1 MKLSTWNRILNEMQP
16 LMAHDQQRPAAP
28 GQFGKVDEYRKAKI
42 TAVEAVTGRPLVVYA
57 TSCTTPGKPVGLEML
72 MIDISDKIGF
82 KTVTDNIDGP
92 NLDVWVHSPG
102 GYPDATESI
111 VQQLRGKYSNIRFI
125 VPAYAKSA
133 ATMLVM
139 SGNEI
144 LMDRDAELGP
154 IDPQMR
160 TQNGTSPAEAIL
172 EQFKKA
178 QTELQGNPTM
188 LPSWIPILTPLGPS
202 LLVDA
207 QHAID
212 LSKKLVKTWLLDY
225 MFAGESDAEHQ
236 ATNVATFLGDHAKFL
251 SHGRAVKIPDLLSL
265 GVRVSDIRANRN
277 LQEVVDDLYCC
288 LDIIL
293 GNTPVAKIFE
303 NGRGDALVR
312 NSGMIQQILRMAPQ
326 PMPMPPPMPR
336 RH

>member
-1 MKLSTWNRILNEMQP
+1 MSTWNRVFNETQQRG
-16 LMAHDQQRPAAP
+16 AEDQQNPPRP
-28 GQFGKVDEYRKAKI
+28 GQVSRLDQYRRGKIAAIEQ
-42 TAVEAVTGRPLVVYA
+42 VTRRPLIVYA
-57 TSCTTPGKPVGLEML
+57 TACTTSGKSVASEML
-72 MIDISDKIGF
+72 MLDTSDKIGF
-82 KTVTDNIDGP
+82 RTITDSIDGP
-92 NLDVWVHSPG
+92 NLDILIHSPG

-160 TQNGTSPAEAIL
+160 TQNGTSPAESIL
-172 EQFKKA
+172 EQFQKA
-178 QTELQGNPTM
+178 QTELQGNPSM

-212 LSKKLVKTWLLDY
+212 LSKTLVKTWLLTY
-225 MFAGESDAEHQ
+225 MFAGDADADRK
-236 ATNVATFLGDHAKFL
+236 ATAISNYLGDHARFH
-251 SHGRAVKIPDLLSL
+251 SHGRAVKIPDLLPL
-265 GVRVSDIRANRN
+265 EVKVTDIRQNRD
-277 LQEVVDDLYCC
+277 LQGAVDELYCC
-288 LDIIL
+288 LDVLL
-293 GNTPVAKIFE
+293 GNTPAAKIFE
-303 NGRGDALVR
+303 NSAGDILVR
-312 NSGMIQQILRMAPQ
+312 NSNIAQPIIRMIPQ
-326 PMPMPPPMPR
+326 PQPQPQPR